1 MRHQHRDGQSTG
13 VFALHSGTEELIQKL
28 RKAYDHPSIIIW
40 RSCELVALN
49 RLLRTLELSGPL
61 LDLGCGD
68 GSVAASLF
76 REIDMGLDL
85 ERASLERAL
94 SLSSYSACV
103 QGDARAMPF
112 KSQSF
117 GVVFSNSVIEHIP
130 GLENV
135 LAESSRILRGG
146 GHLLV
151 TTPSVYFAEELP
163 FSRLFHRLGL
173 SSLGVRYGAV
183 RNRRLYHF
191 NILDSDDWKQHLSTN
206 DLEVLYLGLCI
217 SGRALLFWDLLAWA
231 VFALRPFLGAKKAE
245 RLAARLVSTRL
256 ITELTDALASR
267 GADMVILAKK
277 RRLHLKTHGKPGEIV
292 PTPIKRLGSRRT
304 VSPGAQPRP
313 DLNP

>member
-1 MRHQHRDGQSTG
+1 MWGSLDMYSEQRTSMNHRHRDGQSTG
-13 VFALHSGTEELIQKL
+13 VLVLHSETEALIQRL
-28 RKAYDHPSIIIW
+28 RNAYDHPSIIIW
-40 RSCELVALN
+40 RSCELVALH
-49 RLLRTLELSGPL
+49 RLLRTLELFGPV

-76 REIDMGLDL
+76 REIDVGLDF
-85 ERASLERAL
+85 ERPSLERAL
-94 SLSSYSACV
+94 SLSSFSACV

-130 GLENV
+130 GLESV
-135 LAESSRILRGG
+135 LAESSRILRDS

-191 NILDSDDWKQHLSTN
+191 NILHSEDWVQRLASN
-206 DLEVLYLGLCI
+206 GLEVLYLGLCI
-217 SGRALLFWDLLAWA
+217 LERALLLWDLLAWT
-231 VFALRPFLGAKKAE
+231 VFVLRPLLGAKKAE
-245 RLAARLVSTRL
+245 RLAARLVTPRL
-256 ITELTDALASR
+256 ITELTDAPAPR
-267 GADMVILAKK
+267 GADLVILAKR
-277 RRLHLKTHGKPGEIV
+277 RRLHSTTRGNPSEIV
-292 PTPIKRLGSRRT
+292 P
-304 VSPGAQPRP
+304 PRSGH
-313 DLNP
+313 